1 MTLPLRS
8 ITVFCSSS
16 DKIAPV
22 FLDAASDLG
31 AAIARQNW
39 RLVYGGNNLGSM
51 ASLANAC
58 RAAGGHVIGVTPQ
71 LLVDKGFADPHCTEL
86 IITPDMR
93 TRKARMEDAGDA
105 FIALPGGFGTLEELT
120 EILVGRLL
128 KYHAK
133 PIVILNI
140 DHFYDPLLRLFE
152 IMIQDGFAKPKVRDL
167 FHLAPSVADAVSY
180 LLSQQ
185 ITK

>member
-1 MTLPLRS
+1 MTPRS
-8 ITVFCSSS
+8 VTVFCSSS
-16 DKIAPV
+16 DRIAPV
-22 FLDAASDLG
+22 FLDAAAELG
-31 AAIARQNW
+31 DAIAVQNW

-51 ASLANAC
+51 AALANAC
-58 RAAGGHVIGVTPQ
+58 RKSGGQVIGVTPQ
-71 LLVDKGFADPHCTEL
+71 LLADKGYADPHCTQL

-93 TRKARMEDAGDA
+93 SRKARMEELGDA

-140 DHFYDPLLRLFE
+140 DGFYDPLLGLFE
-152 IMIQDGFAKPKVRDL
+152 TMIRDGFAKPKSRDTY
-167 FHLAPSVADAVSY
+167 HVSPNVAECISY
-180 LLSQQ
+180 LQTILD
-185 ITK
+185 

>member
-1 MTLPLRS
+1 MNRPRYS

-16 DKIAPV
+16 AKIAPV
-22 FLDAASDLG
+22 FLDAAAELG
-31 AAIARQNW
+31 TAIARQNW

-51 ASLANAC
+51 ASLAQAC
-58 RAAGGHVIGVTPQ
+58 RAAGGQVVGVTPQ
-71 LLVDKGFADPHCTEL
+71 LLVDKGFADPHCHEL
-86 IITPDMR
+86 IVTPDMR
-93 TRKARMEDAGDA
+93 TRKARMEESGDA

-140 DHFYDPLLRLFE
+140 DRFYDPLLSLFE
-152 IMIQDGFAKPKVRDL
+152 IMIKDGFAKPRVRDL
-167 FHLAPSVADAVSY
+167 YHVAPTVSEGIAY
-180 LLSQQ
+180 LRKPLGAG
-185 ITK
+185 